1 MNSLISI
8 ISQYSETQVAL
19 LLTFVLFFF
28 TFNSL
33 LLFSNYRGKTNTKL
47 ISFQIFELIVN
58 IYTKTE
64 RSPSVYSVT
73 SLKSI
78 RSSHL
83 QGYTKKQVEQN
94 REGKKMYLITYPMVM
109 GSKQMQG
116 QIPTLRVTWSCLELI
131 ISHSCGSLLAP
142 KSPKSREISLK
153 CLLTVK

>member
-58 IYTKTE
+58 IYTRTE

-94 REGKKMYLITYPMVM
+94 REGKKCI
-109 GSKQMQG
+109 
-116 QIPTLRVTWSCLELI
+116 
-131 ISHSCGSLLAP
+131 
-142 KSPKSREISLK
+142 
-153 CLLTVK
+153 